1 MSVEYIDS
9 IKTAVVFGKTKME
22 YHVPKVSY
30 DIDDVLFEMEETGL
44 IPEMKG
50 DYNIVNELRSYMGD
64 EKFMEF
70 LEYSNRVW
78 GNNLASLRDIDE
90 EN

>member
-9 IKTAVVFGKTKME
+9 IKTAVVFGKTKMK
-22 YHVPKVSY
+22 YHVPEVSY
-30 DIDDVLFEMEETGL
+30 NIDDVLYEMEESGL

-50 DYNIVNELRSYMGD
+50 PYNIVNETRSYFGE

-70 LEYSNRVW
+70 LEYYNRVW
-78 GNNLASLRDIDE
+78 GNELASLRDIDE
-90 EN
+90 D

>member
-1 MSVEYIDS
+1 MNRTTEIVL
-9 IKTAVVFGKTKME
+9 GKTKMK
-22 YHVPKVSY
+22 YHVPEVSY
-30 DIDDVLFEMEETGL
+30 NIDDVLYEMEETGL

-50 DYNIVNELRSYMGD
+50 SYNIVNEMRSYFGE

-70 LEYSNRVW
+70 LKYSNRVW
-78 GNNLASLRDIDE
+78 GNELASLRDIDE

>member
-1 MSVEYIDS
+1 MSVEYIDK
-9 IKTAVVFGKTKME
+9 IKTAVVLGKTRME
-22 YHVPKVSY
+22 YSVPKVSY
-30 DIDDVLFEMEETGL
+30 EVDDVLFEMEETGL

-50 DYNIVNELRSYMGD
+50 AYNIVNEVRGYMGD

-78 GNNLASLRDIDE
+78 GNDLSSLRDRDE